1 MESKLLSG
9 GGIMDRQ
16 SEQKKALENQRQA
29 MIEQKV
35 CSTNMSVK
43 LILLASYY
51 HLCVYWLLLNTD
63 LL

>member
-35 CSTNMSVK
+35 
-43 LILLASYY
+43 
-51 HLCVYWLLLNTD
+51 
-63 LL
+63 

>member
-1 MESKLLSG
+1 
-9 GGIMDRQ
+9 MDRQ

-63 LL
+63 LLQ